1 MKLKYFNEID
11 LQNLT
16 DYYEVDIDFKGNSVQ
31 LDINFQ
37 ETKINE
43 SNLDYLKSILD
54 DLDGIL
60 LKVNDFIKNDYKSGE
75 DVKEFLA
82 FHIEELDN
90 DELESLL
97 SDSDKSLSREEQLLS
112 IIKLK
117 RIGFY
122 PEDND
127 EYVIFDFVTDEEVS
141 QYLLVVKVNSKGQL
155 DHITMES

>member
-16 DYYEVDIDFKGNSVQ
+16 DYYEVDIDFKGMPLQ
-31 LDINFQ
+31 LDLNF
-37 ETKINE
+37 EDTNIE
-43 SNLDYLKSILD
+43 EANLDYVKSILA
-54 DLDGIL
+54 DLDGTL
-60 LKVNDFIKNDYKSGE
+60 LKVNDFIQNDYKSGE
-75 DVKEFLA
+75 DVQEFLT
-82 FHIEELDN
+82 FHLEELDN

-97 SDSDKSLSREEQLLS
+97 SDSDKSLTKDEQLLS

-127 EYVIFDFVTDEEVS
+127 EYAIFDFVTDEEIS
-141 QYLLVVKVNSKGQL
+141 QYLLVVKVNSKGEL

>member
-16 DYYEVDIDFKGNSVQ
+16 DYYEVDIDFKGMPLQ
-31 LDINFQ
+31 LDLNFGDTNI
-37 ETKINE
+37 EEI
-43 SNLDYLKSILD
+43 NLDYVKSILA
-54 DLDGIL
+54 DLDRTL
-60 LKVNDFIKNDYKSGE
+60 LKVNDFIQNDYKSGE
-75 DVKEFLA
+75 DIQEFLT
-82 FHIEELDN
+82 FHLEELDN

-97 SDSDKSLSREEQLLS
+97 SDSDKSLTKEEQLLS

-122 PEDND
+122 HEDND
-127 EYVIFDFVTDEEVS
+127 EYAIFDFVTDEEIS
-141 QYLLVVKVNSKGQL
+141 QYLLVIKVNSKGEL

>member
-16 DYYEVDIDFKGNSVQ
+16 DYYEVDIDFKGNPLQ
-31 LDINFQ
+31 LDINFE

-43 SNLDYLKSILD
+43 SDLDYLKTILA
-54 DLDGIL
+54 DLDGTL
-60 LKVNDFIKNDYKSGE
+60 LKVNDFIQNDYKSGE
-75 DVKEFLA
+75 DVQEFLT
-82 FHIEELDN
+82 FHLEEFDN
-90 DELESLL
+90 NELESLL
-97 SDSDKSLSREEQLLS
+97 SDSDKSLTKEEQLLS

-127 EYVIFDFVTDEEVS
+127 EYAIFDFVTDEEVS
-141 QYLLVVKVNSKGQL
+141 QYLLVVKVNSKGEL

>member
-60 LKVNDFIKNDYKSGE
+60 LKINDFIKNDYKSGE

-97 SDSDKSLSREEQLLS
+97 SVSDKSLSREEQLLS

>member
-16 DYYEVDIDFKGNSVQ
+16 DYYEVDIDFNGNSVQ

-60 LKVNDFIKNDYKSGE
+60 LQINDFIKKDYKSGE

-82 FHIEELDN
+82 FHMEELDN

-97 SDSDKSLSREEQLLS
+97 SDSDKSTSREEQLLS

-141 QYLLVVKVNSKGQL
+141 QYLLVVKVNNKGQL

>member
-43 SNLDYLKSILD
+43 SNLDYLKNILD